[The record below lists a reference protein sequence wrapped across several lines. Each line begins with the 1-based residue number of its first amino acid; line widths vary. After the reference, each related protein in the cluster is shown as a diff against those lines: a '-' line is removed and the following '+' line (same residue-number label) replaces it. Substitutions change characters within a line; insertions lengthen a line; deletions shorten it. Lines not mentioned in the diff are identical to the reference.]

1 MAGQPWGI
9 LSILLNLLM
18 ILLWH
23 LNCIHNGKLGELSE
37 SLARESGGLMFKK
50 VIMTGTNKL
59 ATSLA
64 FIMAL
69 VLLAPGLLGLAGL
82 RRRRCRQES

>member
-1 MAGQPWGI
+1 MASLGNYQKALP
-9 LSILLNLLM
+9 
-18 ILLWH
+18 
-23 LNCIHNGKLGELSE
+23 GK
-37 SLARESGGLMFKK
+37 AGGLMFKK